1 MTESTAVPASP
12 SAWFPGGLG
21 SRLAVSDIPH
31 PWEHALVREPVHP
44 DRRAL
49 GHSAPALVAGL
60 ASSPE
65 RLALLLA
72 AAPGQPIREMTP
84 PPAHAYEA
92 YRQQGG
98 VFLARLH
105 VWTCPAAFDAVNCLV
120 RGPADGDPQVT
131 ARGQLSLDGRMAG
144 VLA

>member
-12 SAWFPGGLG
+12 SAWLPGGLG
-21 SRLAVSDIPH
+21 SRLAASGIPH
-31 PWEHALVREPVHP
+31 LRETTLVRMPVHP
-44 DRRAL
+44 GRRAL
-49 GHSAPALVAGL
+49 GQSAPALVAGR
-60 ASSPE
+60 ASSSE

-72 AAPGQPIREMTP
+72 AAPGRPIREMTP
-84 PPAHAYEA
+84 PPAQAYEA

-105 VWTCPAAFDAVNCLV
+105 VWTCPAMFDAANCPV

-131 ARGQLSLDGRMAG
+131 ACGHLSLDGRAG